1 MVLCDSQSAPNFT
14 HKCKADSDANNKVSA
29 NPNSPNYIGKHPG
42 NAFMEVQWYSP
53 GYVEQFDGFG
63 CTAKQYCAA
72 LTIDSFSAN
81 QNTGVGNNADCNNF
95 PLAGEEPLNW
105 AYITRSGKSQAPANR
120 ACDVARPAR
129 RRRGQGAQPGPVGRP
144 DDEPGRHH
152 PGAHPR
158 HRRPASR

>member
-1 MVLCDSQSAPNFT
+1 M
-14 HKCKADSDANNKVSA
+14 SA

-53 GYVEQFDGFG
+53 GYVEQFNGFG

-81 QNTGVGNNADCNNF
+81 QNTGQQQRRLHNF

-105 AYITRSGKSQAPANR
+105 AYVTRSGKSQAPANALATSR
-120 ACDVARPAR
+120 DLLDDGVAKALN
-129 RRRGQGAQPGPVGRP
+129 P
-144 DDEPGRHH
+144 D
-152 PGAHPR
+152 PR
-158 HRRPASR
+158 ST